1 MIKNY
6 WKKGAKQK
14 TRVIVLALILL
25 ITLIVLRD
33 DYQPALLFFRKY
45 IFIILLCAMVLFLG
59 LRKFRSSVTGSKK
72 IGTLIVM
79 IVFFGI
85 LYLVGWHF
93 KMYDY
98 MKTYNVFK
106 NLNKI
111 QINELPLT
119 QNERIQPLRNIYS
132 MANESVGETK
142 DVSLPHLVRVDGLNK
157 WTMAIQPT
165 EKYVWQGMSD
175 NTEEVFAVS
184 STTPFPR
191 FSSENRIAVTFS
203 IGESLKFSRNTYNAV
218 VQRFNPW
225 MLFNFEPSDT
235 FYMKNDAGEWVEVV
249 SLIKW
254 KGFLFPYP
262 TFGGVMVVESG
273 EHDFNDYIERILIGK
288 GTYISPEEM
297 KNYPYLTKQNTL
309 AEKVSRLQAESLKFL
324 GGFSDPLPWNME
336 TAVKIPDLPND
347 QNQQPFVTDF
357 DFSDTKI
364 SAYSGLYHWFG
375 LEPVGDERTSLT
387 YSVFVPA
394 DGTDAL
400 YYYDHA
406 AKKQGYAGVS
416 AMPLKVIESRKEY
429 DWSVNKPVEFRP
441 YIKDVAGRKRMFF
454 LGTVSAVRDE
464 SSQFDGSATPDLALI
479 DSEYRDV
486 VWIDAKHPSQWEKT
500 VYDQLNEAWRASEGI
515 GYYFV
520 DETKTVETAQ
530 KILDSIKAIPV
541 VDKEALQIEKLQRQ
555 IDSIKALKE
564 TVKKEAVKEVIVK
577 EKEIKE
583 DILNEEEE

>member
-14 TRVIVLALILL
+14 TIVIIFSLILL
-25 ITLIVLRD
+25 IALFVLRD
-33 DYQPALLFFRKY
+33 DFQPALLFLRKY
-45 IFIILLCAMVLFLG
+45 FFVIILSAIVLFLG
-59 LRKFRSSVTGSKK
+59 LRKFRSSASGGTR
-72 IGTLIVM
+72 IGVLVLMILFFSLIY
-79 IVFFGI
+79 I
-85 LYLVGWHF
+85 VGWHF

-98 MKTYNVFK
+98 MKTYNVFN
-106 NLNKI
+106 NLNKV
-111 QINELPLT
+111 QIDELPLT

-142 DVSLPHLVRVDGLNK
+142 DVSLPHLVRIDGLNK

-191 FSSENRIAVTFS
+191 FSSENRIPVTFS

-225 MLFNFEPSDT
+225 MLFNYEPSDT
-235 FYMKNDAGEWVEVV
+235 FYMKNDSGEWVQVV

-262 TFGGVMVVESG
+262 TFGGVMVVDSG
-273 EHDFNDYIERILIGK
+273 EHDFNDYVERILIGK
-288 GTYISPEEM
+288 GKFISPSEM

-309 AEKVSRLQAESLKFL
+309 SEKVSRLQAESLKFL
-324 GGFSDPLPWNME
+324 GGFSDPLPWNMK
-336 TAVKIPDLPND
+336 TAVKIPNLPSD

-357 DFSDTKI
+357 DFSDNKVG
-364 SAYSGLYHWFG
+364 AYSGLYHWFG

-387 YSVFVPA
+387 FSVFIPS

-400 YYYDHA
+400 YYYNHA
-406 AKKQGYAGVS
+406 EKKQGYAGVS

-441 YIKDVAGRKRMFF
+441 YIKNIAGRKRMFF
-454 LGTVSAVRDE
+454 LGTVSAVREE
-464 SSQFDGSATPDLALI
+464 SAQFDGSATPDLALI

-486 VWIDAKHPSQWEKT
+486 VWIDAKHPSKWEET
-500 VYDQLNEAWRASEGI
+500 VYEQLNEAWRSSENI
-515 GYYFV
+515 DHYFV
-520 DETKTVETAQ
+520 KDVKDIDVDENDSNNITISPVENEVDNELSVKELQ
-530 KILDSIKAIPV
+530 HKVDSIK
-541 VDKEALQIEKLQRQ
+541 KL
-555 IDSIKALKE
+555 
-564 TVKKEAVKEVIVK
+564 KKVE
-577 EKEIKE
+577 EIKRLKRE
-583 DILNEEEE
+583 LDSLKGL

>member
-6 WKKGAKQK
+6 WNRGKRQK
-14 TRVIVLALILL
+14 ITTIIVTLILL
-25 ITLIVLRD
+25 ILLFVLRD
-33 DYQPALLFFRKY
+33 DYQPALLFVRKF
-45 IFIILLCAMVLFLG
+45 IFIILLSAIVLFFG
-59 LRKFRSSVTGSKK
+59 LRNFRSSASTGRRLG
-72 IGTLIVM
+72 ILGLLM
-79 IVFFGI
+79 VFFGV
-85 LYLVGWHF
+85 LYVIGWHF

-98 MKTYNVFK
+98 MKTYHVF
-106 NLNKI
+106 NHLNKVE
-111 QINELPLT
+111 INELPLT
-119 QNERIQPLRNIYS
+119 QNERIQPLRNVFS

-142 DVSLPHLVRVDGLNK
+142 DVSLPHLVRVDHENK

-165 EKYVWQGMSD
+165 EKYMWQGITD

-191 FSSENRIAVTFS
+191 FSNENRIPVTFS

-218 VQRFNPW
+218 VQRFNFFQ
-225 MLFNFEPSDT
+225 LFTMEPSDT
-235 FYMKNDAGEWVEVV
+235 YYMKNDTGQWVEVV

-262 TFGGVMVVESG
+262 TFGGVMVIENG

-288 GTYISPEEM
+288 GTYIRPEEM
-297 KNYPYLTKQNTL
+297 KNHPYLTRQNTL

-336 TAVKIPDLPND
+336 TAVKIPDLPDD

-357 DFSDTKI
+357 DFSNTDAD
-364 SAYSGLYHWFG
+364 AYSGLYHWFG

-387 YSVFVPA
+387 FSVFIPA
-394 DGTDAL
+394 DGTDAI

-406 AKKQGYAGVS
+406 SKKQGYAGVS
-416 AMPLKVIESRKEY
+416 AMPLKVIESRKEF

-441 YIKDVAGRKRMFF
+441 YIKDIAGRKRMFF
-454 LGTVSAVRDE
+454 LGTISAVRDG
-464 SSQFDGSATPDLALI
+464 SDNFDGSATPDLALI

-486 VWIDAKHPSQWEKT
+486 VWIDVKHPSQWNKT

-515 GYYFV
+515 GYYFTE
-520 DETKTVETAQ
+520 DTKEIDISETA
-530 KILDSIKAIPV
+530 KDSIMAIPNDAFLKQEQ
-541 VDKEALQIEKLQRQ
+541 DKEKAEEIERLQKR
-555 IDSIKALKE
+555 IDSLKGS
-564 TVKKEAVKEVIVK
+564 
-577 EKEIKE
+577 
-583 DILNEEEE
+583 